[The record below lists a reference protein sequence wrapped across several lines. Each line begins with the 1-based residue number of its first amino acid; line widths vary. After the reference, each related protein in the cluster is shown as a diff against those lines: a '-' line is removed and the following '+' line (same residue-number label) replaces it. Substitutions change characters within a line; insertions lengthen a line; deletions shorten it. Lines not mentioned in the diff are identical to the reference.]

1 MLESSLYSPN
11 VGVIPT
17 DTFLYVTKHTNPE
30 MRLVAFLW
38 TGGPRTESKQYTK
51 THWKGYT
58 HVIPSHKRAGLNLAP
73 ISFQV
78 KETRYIYV
86 LSKHLTIFFPSIL
99 FLPLALCIFC
109 FFKTPF
115 LWMILCCWR
124 AILDLRRKTEKSIS
138 FCVYIYI
145 YVYLNIHIHLS
156 LRKCVYEN
164 PPHLRTHQGI
174 AMYFY
179 VYLHKYTHTHTP
191 FHIDFVLITMRMKK
205 QQEGAARTT
214 VFSGP

>member
-1 MLESSLYSPN
+1 MHKSSLYSPN

-17 DTFLYVTKHTNPE
+17 DTLLYVTKHTNPE

-38 TGGPRTESKQYTK
+38 TGGPWTESKQYAK

-86 LSKHLTIFFPSIL
+86 LSKRLTIFSPSIL
-99 FLPLALCIFC
+99 FLPLALSIFC
-109 FFKTPF
+109 FFKPPF

-138 FCVYIYI
+138 FCVYI
-145 YVYLNIHIHLS
+145 HI
-156 LRKCVYEN
+156 CV
-164 PPHLRTHQGI
+164 
-174 AMYFY
+174 F
-179 VYLHKYTHTHTP
+179 KYTHTSFSMQVRVWKP
-191 FHIDFVLITMRMKK
+191 
-205 QQEGAARTT
+205 TT
-214 VFSGP
+214 LENSSRNYYVFLRIPT